1 MSRKNRKLVG
11 LVLLVAMI
19 SSCAPAPRQVIQ
31 VIHEPLVVEET
42 TSLTQTWE
50 RQDPVD
56 SLSVD
61 RFDVDIGR
69 FDGGK
74 MWTFDHPPE
83 QWLSEAYEIQTD
95 SSWFAKARL
104 GALRFGSN
112 CSASFVSDRGL
123 ILTNHHCARESITEV
138 SGEGEDL
145 LQDGFLA
152 EETSNERKIPDL
164 HVEQLWEITDV
175 TERVH
180 RAGQVVRGDNE
191 RVRARR
197 DKAQEIEEAMTQSAK
212 MRDSTLR
219 VEVVELYSG
228 ERFAAYTYRRYEDV
242 RLVMAPEKQLGYFG
256 GEQDNFTFPRYTLD
270 MAFFRAYDPNGNVA
284 VTPHHYQWSI
294 SGAEV
299 GDPVFVVGNP
309 GSTSRL
315 GSVSQLRF
323 ERDYVLNQQI
333 EALQRR
339 ESLLR
344 SYRGGDETGAD
355 EVDNMWFSISNSLKA
370 LSGQLKGLRNDTLM
384 ARRSAAEF
392 QMKEDLF
399 KSDSLSARYG
409 SVFQNIDEL
418 QRSKRAEAGRMK
430 AFTFLGTAIG
440 SRILTRALY
449 GYYYANLQQR
459 GYADKSALDDIRKE
473 ALALKDVPQEV
484 DQAMMVIRFQEL
496 QEALGDNDPT
506 IRSILGGLTVD
517 SLASTIA
524 ETTALSDSAGFSALL
539 GEGYLSSDDPTVP
552 VMSALAPLYF
562 TAQRQAESFTN
573 REDLLNAQLASLR
586 FALYGTNIPPDASFS
601 LRISDGRVNGY
612 RYNGTYAPAF
622 TTFYG
627 LYDHYYAYRNL
638 SESWDLPERWQDPP
652 DEFVLSTPLNFVSTN
667 DITGGNS
674 GSALLNQNLEI
685 VGLIF
690 DGNIESLPNV
700 YVFSDVTARAVSVD
714 VRAILAALEYIY
726 NADALVQE
734 ILNSAKNESLEPSP

>member
-1 MSRKNRKLVG
+1 MSRIDMKAVAG
-11 LVLLVAMI
+11 FVLLLAVM
-19 SSCAPAPRQVIQ
+19 SSCSPGPRQVIQ
-31 VIHEPLVVEET
+31 VISEPLVVEET
-42 TSLTQTWE
+42 ASSSQSWDQ
-50 RQDPVD
+50 QDPID
-56 SLSVD
+56 TLSVD

-74 MWTFDHPPE
+74 MWTFDNPPE

-123 ILTNHHCARESITEV
+123 ILTNHHCARESIADV
-138 SGEGEDL
+138 SGEREDL
-145 LQDGFLA
+145 LKDGFLA
-152 EETSNERKIPDL
+152 REKSEERKIANL
-164 HVEQLWEITDV
+164 YVEQLWEITDV

-191 RVRARR
+191 RVRARL
-197 DKAQEIEEAMTQSAK
+197 DKAREIEEAMTQSAK

-242 RLVMAPEKQLGYFG
+242 RLVMAPEKELGYFG

-270 MAFFRAYDPNGNVA
+270 MAFFRAYDQNGNVA
-284 VTPHHYQWSI
+284 MTPHHYDWSTK
-294 SGAEV
+294 GVEAGE
-299 GDPVFVVGNP
+299 PVFVVGNP

-323 ERDYVLNQQI
+323 ERDYVLKHQI

-344 SYRGGDETGAD
+344 SFRGGDGPGSD
-355 EVDNMWFSISNSLKA
+355 EIDNMWFSISNSLKA

-384 ARRSAAEF
+384 AKRSAAEF
-392 QMKEDLF
+392 QMREDLF

-430 AFTFLGTAIG
+430 AFTFLGTTIG

-473 ALALKDVPQEV
+473 ALALKDFPLEA

-496 QEALGDNDPT
+496 QEALGMNDPT
-506 IRSILGGLTVD
+506 IRSILGGLTID
-517 SLASTIA
+517 SLASKIA
-524 ETTALSDSAGFSALL
+524 TTSVLSDSAGFAELL
-539 GEGYLSSDDPTVP
+539 DTGYLSSDDPTVP

-573 REDLLNAQLASLR
+573 REDLLHAELASLR
-586 FALYGTNIPPDASFS
+586 FALYGTDSPPDASFS
-601 LRISDGRVNGY
+601 LRISDGRVSGY
-612 RYNGTYAPAF
+612 RYNGTHAPAF

-638 SESWDLPERWQDPP
+638 SEAWDLPERWQNPP
-652 DEFVLSTPLNFVSTN
+652 DTFVLSTPLNFVSTN

-674 GSALLNQNLEI
+674 GSPLLNEHLEI

-700 YVFSDVTARAVSVD
+700 YIFSDRTARAISVD
-714 VRAILAALEYIY
+714 VRAIVVSLEHIY
-726 NADALVQE
+726 NAEFLVQE
-734 ILNSAKNESLEPSP
+734 IMHGLDRE